1 MRAAP
6 ALPLTAVQPQGAARL
21 PTAARPPLLC
31 VLSGKPVA
39 SMPEPDDQ
47 SADDSAHASDE
58 VLLSRYASGDGTAAR
73 LLLARLAPPVLR
85 LARRLLD
92 DPAEAEDV
100 TQEAMLRLWQ
110 IAPEWQ
116 AGMARPSTWLYRVAF
131 NLATD
136 RLRKRR
142 GVALDSVDEPVHPA
156 PAVLDAMIATD
167 RARALEMAL
176 ETLPERQRVAVVLR
190 HIEGLA
196 NPEIAEILGVGVE
209 AVESLIARGK
219 RRLSEILA
227 SRRTEL
233 GCER

>member
-1 MRAAP
+1 MSA
-6 ALPLTAVQPQGAARL
+6 
-21 PTAARPPLLC
+21 
-31 VLSGKPVA
+31 
-39 SMPEPDDQ
+39 PDDQ
-47 SADDSAHASDE
+47 SDE
-58 VLLSRYASGDGTAAR
+58 DLLRRYAGGDAMAAR
-73 LLLARLAPPVLR
+73 LLMTRLAPAILR
-85 LARRLLD
+85 LARRLLN

-116 AGMARPSTWLYRVAF
+116 AGVAQPSTWLYRVAF

-142 GVALDSVDEPVHPA
+142 GVALDSIDEPVHPA
-156 PAVLDAMIATD
+156 PAVLDAMIAAD
-167 RARALEMAL
+167 RAQALEMAL
-176 ETLPERQRVAVVLR
+176 ATLPERQRVAVVLR

-196 NPEIAEILGVGVE
+196 NPEIAEVLGVGVE

-219 RRLSEILA
+219 RRLTALLS

-233 GCER
+233 GFER